1 MLFFSINQVGN
12 GIAECLDWLHNGRV
26 IFDVVWLLTVVIL
39 EKGYK
44 TMISQTSEPLQ
55 ILDSLYQRGYR
66 SNLIDRS
73 LNKII
78 ELERANNLKQAS
90 ELQTKLQAYEL
101 QYQMSSDIFY
111 QRFSEGSLGD
121 DIDYFEWSVFY
132 ELWQSVQERLQVLQ
146 PKRQ

>member
-1 MLFFSINQVGN
+1 
-12 GIAECLDWLHNGRV
+12 
-26 IFDVVWLLTVVIL
+26 
-39 EKGYK
+39 
-44 TMISQTSEPLQ
+44 MISQTSEPLQ

-90 ELQTKLQAYEL
+90 ELQAKLQAYEL
-101 QYQMSSDIFY
+101 QYQIPSDIFY

-121 DIDYFEWSVFY
+121 EMDYFEWGVIY

-146 PKRQ
+146 LKSQ

>member
-1 MLFFSINQVGN
+1 
-12 GIAECLDWLHNGRV
+12 
-26 IFDVVWLLTVVIL
+26 
-39 EKGYK
+39 
-44 TMISQTSEPLQ
+44 MISQTFEPLQ
-55 ILDSLYQRGYR
+55 ILDLLYRNGYR
-66 SNLIDRS
+66 SNLIERS

-90 ELQTKLQAYEL
+90 ELQAKLQAYEL

-146 PKRQ
+146 IKTQ

>member
-1 MLFFSINQVGN
+1 
-12 GIAECLDWLHNGRV
+12 
-26 IFDVVWLLTVVIL
+26 
-39 EKGYK
+39 
-44 TMISQTSEPLQ
+44 MISQTSEPLQ
-55 ILDSLYQRGYR
+55 ILDLLYRQGYR
-66 SNLIDRS
+66 SNLIERS

-90 ELQTKLQAYEL
+90 DLQAKLQAYEL
-101 QYQMSSDIFY
+101 QYQIPSEIFY

-121 DIDYFEWSVFY
+121 EMDYFEWGVIY

>member
-1 MLFFSINQVGN
+1 
-12 GIAECLDWLHNGRV
+12 
-26 IFDVVWLLTVVIL
+26 
-39 EKGYK
+39 
-44 TMISQTSEPLQ
+44 MISQTSEPLQ
-55 ILDSLYQRGYR
+55 ILDLLYRYGYR

-90 ELQTKLQAYEL
+90 ELQTKLQTYEL
-101 QYQMSSDIFY
+101 QYQMPSDIFY

-146 PKRQ
+146 LNR

>member
-1 MLFFSINQVGN
+1 
-12 GIAECLDWLHNGRV
+12 
-26 IFDVVWLLTVVIL
+26 
-39 EKGYK
+39 
-44 TMISQTSEPLQ
+44 MISQTSEPLQ
-55 ILDSLYQRGYR
+55 ILDLLYRHGYR

-90 ELQTKLQAYEL
+90 ELQTKLQTYEL
-101 QYQMSSDIFY
+101 QYQMPSDIFY

-132 ELWQSVQERLQVLQ
+132 ELWQSVQERLQVLYQ
-146 PKRQ
+146 NTK

>member
-1 MLFFSINQVGN
+1 
-12 GIAECLDWLHNGRV
+12 
-26 IFDVVWLLTVVIL
+26 
-39 EKGYK
+39 
-44 TMISQTSEPLQ
+44 MISQTSEPLQ

-90 ELQTKLQAYEL
+90 ELQANLQAYEI
-101 QYQMSSDIFY
+101 QYQIPSDIFY

-121 DIDYFEWSVFY
+121 EMDYFEWGVIY

-146 PKRQ
+146 PKSQ

>member
-1 MLFFSINQVGN
+1 
-12 GIAECLDWLHNGRV
+12 
-26 IFDVVWLLTVVIL
+26 
-39 EKGYK
+39 
-44 TMISQTSEPLQ
+44 MISQTSEPLQ
-55 ILDSLYQRGYR
+55 ILDLLYRYGYR

-90 ELQTKLQAYEL
+90 ELQTKLQTYEL

-146 PKRQ
+146 LNR

>member
-1 MLFFSINQVGN
+1 
-12 GIAECLDWLHNGRV
+12 
-26 IFDVVWLLTVVIL
+26 
-39 EKGYK
+39 
-44 TMISQTSEPLQ
+44 MISKTSEPLQ
-55 ILDSLYQRGYR
+55 ILDLLYRQGYR

-146 PKRQ
+146 PHRQ

>member
-1 MLFFSINQVGN
+1 MLLKIYIWYLIANVYGHFFK
-12 GIAECLDWLHNGRV
+12 
-26 IFDVVWLLTVVIL
+26 
-39 EKGYK
+39 KGYK
-44 TMISQTSEPLQ
+44 TMISQTFEPLQ
-55 ILDSLYQRGYR
+55 ILDLLYRKGYR

-90 ELQTKLQAYEL
+90 ELQTKLQTYEL

-111 QRFSEGSLGD
+111 QRFNEGSLGD
-121 DIDYFEWSVFY
+121 DINYFEWSVFY

-146 PKRQ
+146 PNGL

>member
-1 MLFFSINQVGN
+1 
-12 GIAECLDWLHNGRV
+12 
-26 IFDVVWLLTVVIL
+26 
-39 EKGYK
+39 
-44 TMISQTSEPLQ
+44 MISQTSEPLQ